1 MRNFKKALG
10 IIVLVA
16 LLVPFASI
24 GQDDGLLGQVVS
36 RGNIICGVNTGV
48 PGFGFQDE
56 AGEFS
61 GFDIDYCRAISV
73 AVFGDT
79 TSLDFRPTAAADRFT
94 SLASGEIDVLVRNT
108 TWTFTRD
115 NDLGANFA
123 PTTYYDG
130 QGFMVR
136 ESLGVSTI
144 NELDGAT
151 VCVLQGTTTEL
162 NLADYAAAQ
171 GIVLEP
177 LSFGDTASR
186 DAAYDEGRCDALT
199 SDSSQLAGIRTNLA
213 NPDEH
218 VILSQIISKEPL
230 GPVVAHGDD
239 TWFDIVKWVVFCTFE
254 AEELGVNSGNVDDQI
269 ANATSPSVRRLLGV
283 ESDLGSQLGL
293 SNDFCANVIRELGN
307 YGEIYSRNLD
317 PIGLPRAGTL
327 NALNGNGGLIYS
339 PPFR

>member
-1 MRNFKKALG
+1 MRNIKKALG
-10 IIVLVA
+10 LLAIVA
-16 LLVPFASI
+16 LVLPVATI
-24 GQDDGLLGQVVS
+24 GQDDGLLGDIS
-36 RGNIICGVNTGV
+36 ARGNLVCGVNTGV

-56 AGEFS
+56 EGNFS
-61 GFDIDYCRAISV
+61 GFDIDYCRALSV

-79 TSLDFRPTAAADRFT
+79 TSIDFRPTAAADRFT
-94 SLASGEIDVLVRNT
+94 SLGSGEIDVLVRNT

-136 ESLGVSTI
+136 SASGVENI
-144 NELDGAT
+144 DQLDGAT

-162 NLADYAAAQ
+162 NLADEAAAR
-171 GIVLEP
+171 GITLNP
-177 LSFGDTASR
+177 LSFGGTAER
-186 DAAYDEGRCDALT
+186 DGAYDEGRCDALT
-199 SDSSQLAGIRTNLA
+199 SDSSQLAGIRTNLS

-218 VILSQIISKEPL
+218 VILSEIISKEPL

-239 TWFDIVKWVVFCTFE
+239 TWFDVVKWTVFCTFE
-254 AEELGVNSGNVDDQI
+254 AEELGVDSSNVDDQI
-269 ANATSPSVRRLLGV
+269 ANATSPSVLRLLGV
-283 ESDLGSQLGL
+283 EGDLGAQLGL

-307 YGEIYSRNLD
+307 YSEIYSRNLD

-327 NALNGNGGLIYS
+327 NALNGEGGLIYS